1 MRHAPDLSFLLPAR
15 PAALLGLLALSAPAF
30 AWVPKLEDTTAK
42 NVIDGAYARRDPVK
56 TFLTVD
62 LNVRDGAF
70 VSGPDAVTA
79 FDGGATCVSDWLA
92 TPQMA
97 GKGSRPRT
105 ITLSGQADEL
115 AFQAQDARNK
125 FQNLSV
131 KDALGPELSK
141 ARLADGELRV
151 DIAVSGLP
159 TLQARGAYLVRLRGP
174 DGTLVAPV
182 RSSYVNDWKPVGSAA
197 TQPADKSTTP
207 AGTATTPA
215 TPTPAPAAPAT
226 TAAAQGPFEGT
237 LVYYFQPLKVGIG
250 ASDRMDL
257 LLRTEADTN
266 CAYSVPL
273 NLGAFQ

>member
-1 MRHAPDLSFLLPAR
+1 MRHAPYLSALPAT
-15 PAALLGLLALSAPAF
+15 LLGLLTLSAPAL
-30 AWVPKLEDTTAK
+30 AWVPKLEDTTVK

-70 VSGPDAVTA
+70 VSGPEAVTA
-79 FDGGATCVSDWLA
+79 FDGGATCVSEWLA
-92 TPQMA
+92 TPQIA

-159 TLQARGAYLVRLRGP
+159 TLQARGAYLVRLKGP
-174 DGTLVAPV
+174 DGALVAPV
-182 RSSYVNDWKPVGSAA
+182 RSSYVNDWKPMGSGA
-197 TQPADKSTTP
+197 TQPADKPTTP

-215 TPTPAPAAPAT
+215 ATTPTA
-226 TAAAQGPFEGT
+226 TAAAQGGPFEGT
-237 LVYYFQPLKVGIG
+237 LVYYFQPLRAGIG
-250 ASDRMDL
+250 ASDKTDL
-257 LLRTEADTN
+257 LLRTEADTS

-273 NLGAFQ
+273 NLGTFQ